1 VNAIAPGFHFTEM
14 TDDLRGTCFEDAV
27 QKRTPAGR
35 WSTPDD
41 LVGAALFLA
50 SPASDYVTGGVLT
63 VDGGLSASDGI
74 DRS

>member
-1 VNAIAPGFHFTEM
+1 M
-14 TDDLRGTCFEDAV
+14 TDDLRGTRFEDAV

-35 WSTPDD
+35 WGVPDD

-50 SPASDYVTGGVLT
+50 SPASDYVTGAVLT